1 MHRHPLQLVSE
12 QAIDVATMKIGMNYR
27 NWGPYATRENL
38 LACARIAD
46 QSSLDSIWVNDHIGL
61 PTAGWDNPFG
71 IPQEM
76 GNIVDPFAVMAFL
89 GAVTSRIEFGSG
101 VIVAPYRP
109 PLPTAKWLQSIQ
121 VLSNNRM
128 LFGLGAGY
136 LSEEFKALGV
146 DKRRRGVLTDAMLDL
161 LHKAFTEEE
170 VQCHGQALALKP
182 QPKRPPFYIGG
193 TPQVAMA
200 RAIARGDGWM
210 PVGTLPAELKPL
222 VKDFQQGA
230 ADAGRAPLRV
240 VAMKTLSLANLQEAV
255 EMAQAYRDAGVTH
268 LVHTQAYDTPAQY
281 QEIVDIVCAE
291 IRPAVQ

>member
-1 MHRHPLQLVSE
+1 
-12 QAIDVATMKIGMNYR
+12 MKIGMNYR

-46 QSSLDSIWVNDHIGL
+46 ASTLDSIWVNDHIGL
-61 PTAGWDNPFG
+61 PKFGWDNQFG
-71 IPQEM
+71 ISQEM

-89 GAVTSRIEFGSG
+89 GAVTARIEFGSG
-101 VIVAPYRP
+101 VVVAPYRP

-136 LSEEFKALGV
+136 LTEEFVALGV
-146 DKRRRGVLTDAMLDL
+146 KKNQRGTLTDELLDL

-170 VQCHGQALALKP
+170 VECHGQALVLKP
-182 QPKRPPFYIGG
+182 QPKRPPFLIGG
-193 TPQVAMA
+193 SVQVATA

-210 PVGTLPAELKPL
+210 PVGIVPADLKPL
-222 VKDFQQGA
+222 VKDFQQRTA
-230 ADAGRAPLRV
+230 AAGRAPLQV
-240 VAMKTLSLANLQEAV
+240 VAMKTLPLDRLQEAI
-255 EMAQAYRDAGVTH
+255 EMARAYRDAGVTH

-281 QEIVDIVCAE
+281 QGIVDIVCGE

>member
-1 MHRHPLQLVSE
+1 
-12 QAIDVATMKIGMNYR
+12 MKVGMNYR

-46 QSSLDSIWVNDHIGL
+46 ESSLDSIWVNDHIGL
-61 PTAGWDNPFG
+61 PKIGWDNQLG
-71 IPQEM
+71 ISQAM
-76 GNIVDPFAVMAFL
+76 GEIIDPFAVMAFL
-89 GAVTSRIEFGSG
+89 GAATSRIEFGSG

-121 VLSNNRM
+121 VLSGNRM

-136 LSEEFKALGV
+136 LTEEFKALGV
-146 DKRRRGVLTDAMLDL
+146 KKSRRGTLTDEMLDL

-170 VQCHGQALALKP
+170 VECHGQALALKP
-182 QPKRPPFYIGG
+182 QPKRPPFLIGG
-193 TPQVAMA
+193 SAQVAMA

-210 PVGTLPAELKPL
+210 PVGTLPADLKLL
-222 VKDFQQGA
+222 VKDFHQRT
-230 ADAGRAPLRV
+230 ADAGRAPLQV
-240 VAMKTLSLANLQEAV
+240 VAMKTLPLDNLPAAV

-268 LVHTQAYDTPAQY
+268 LVHTQGYDTPAQY
-281 QEIVDIVCAE
+281 QAIVDIVCRE